1 MTMKQHLV
9 ITIEREYGSG
19 GRLLGKALSE
29 ELGIPYYDDEIIR
42 TASEHAA
49 VGEEYFRLHDEKPG
63 KSLFGQARDVIGKP
77 RVAGNITN
85 PDNLFRFEAEAIR
98 KMADRGSCI
107 FIGRSA
113 DFVLDATEF
122 GEFVSLFVYCDMAS
136 KVRRVMEVDAVD
148 AEEAMSRIQKIN
160 RQRRDYCRY
169 YTGNNW
175 GDPMLYDLP
184 LNTTKLTIPQ
194 TAELVKTYL
203 RFRGILDA

>member
-1 MTMKQHLV
+1 MKQHLV

-49 VGEEYFRLHDEKPG
+49 VGEEYFRLNDEKPG
-63 KSLFGQARDVIGKP
+63 KRLFGQARDVIGKP

-98 KMADRGSCI
+98 KMADWGSCI

-203 RFRGILDA
+203 RFRGLLDA

>member
-1 MTMKQHLV
+1 MKQHLV

-175 GDPMLYDLP
+175 GDPMFYDLP

-194 TAELVKTYL
+194 TAEIVKIYL
-203 RFRGILDA
+203 RFRGLLDA

>member
-1 MTMKQHLV
+1 MKQHLV

-49 VGEEYFRLHDEKPG
+49 VGEEYFRLNDEKPG
-63 KSLFGQARDVIGKP
+63 KRLFGQARDVIGKP

-122 GEFVSLFVYCDMAS
+122 GEFVSLFVYCDMTS
-136 KVRRVMEVDAVD
+136 KVRRVTEVDAVD

-203 RFRGILDA
+203 RFRGLLDA

>member
-1 MTMKQHLV
+1 MKQHLV

-42 TASEHAA
+42 TASEYAA

-85 PDNLFRFEAEAIR
+85 PDNLFRFEAESIR

-175 GDPMLYDLP
+175 GDPMLYNLP

-203 RFRGILDA
+203 RFRGLLDA

>member
-1 MTMKQHLV
+1 MKQHLV

-42 TASEHAA
+42 TASEYAA
-49 VGEEYFRLHDEKPG
+49 VGEKYFRLHDEKPG

-203 RFRGILDA
+203 RFRGLLDA

>member
-1 MTMKQHLV
+1 MKQHLV

-122 GEFVSLFVYCDMAS
+122 GEFVSLFVYCDMTS

-203 RFRGILDA
+203 RFRGLLDA

>member
-1 MTMKQHLV
+1 MKQHLV

-49 VGEEYFRLHDEKPG
+49 VGEEYFRLNDEKPG
-63 KSLFGQARDVIGKP
+63 KRLFGQARDVIGKP

-98 KMADRGSCI
+98 KMADRGSGI

-122 GEFVSLFVYCDMAS
+122 GEFVSLFVYCDMTS

-203 RFRGILDA
+203 RFRGLLDA

>member
-49 VGEEYFRLHDEKPG
+49 VGEEYFRLNDEKPG
-63 KSLFGQARDVIGKP
+63 KRLFGQARDVIGKP

-85 PDNLFRFEAEAIR
+85 PDNLSRVEAEAIR

-122 GEFVSLFVYCDMAS
+122 GEFVSLFVYCDMTS

-203 RFRGILDA
+203 RFRGLLDA

>member
-1 MTMKQHLV
+1 MKQHLV

-49 VGEEYFRLHDEKPG
+49 VGEEYFRLNDEKPG
-63 KSLFGQARDVIGKP
+63 KRLFGQARDVIGKP

-122 GEFVSLFVYCDMAS
+122 GEFVSLFVYCDMTS
-136 KVRRVMEVDAVD
+136 KVRRVMEGDAVD

-203 RFRGILDA
+203 RFRGLLDA

>member
-1 MTMKQHLV
+1 MKQHLV

-203 RFRGILDA
+203 RFRGLLDA

>member
-1 MTMKQHLV
+1 MKQHLV

-49 VGEEYFRLHDEKPG
+49 VGEEYFRLNDEKPG
-63 KSLFGQARDVIGKP
+63 KRLFGQARDVIGKP

-122 GEFVSLFVYCDMAS
+122 GEFVSLFVYCDLTS

-203 RFRGILDA
+203 RFRGLLDA

>member
-1 MTMKQHLV
+1 MKQHLV

-49 VGEEYFRLHDEKPG
+49 VGEEYFRLNDEKPG
-63 KSLFGQARDVIGKP
+63 KRLFGQARDVIGKP

-122 GEFVSLFVYCDMAS
+122 GEFVSLFVYCDMTS

-194 TAELVKTYL
+194 TAELVKTYI
-203 RFRGILDA
+203 RFRGLLDA

>member
-1 MTMKQHLV
+1 MKQHLV

-42 TASEHAA
+42 TASEYAA

-175 GDPMLYDLP
+175 GDPMLDDLP

-203 RFRGILDA
+203 RFRGLLDA

>member
-1 MTMKQHLV
+1 MKQHLV

-19 GRLLGKALSE
+19 GRLLGKELSE

-49 VGEEYFRLHDEKPG
+49 VGEEYFRLNDEKPG
-63 KSLFGQARDVIGKP
+63 KRLFGQARDVIGKP

-203 RFRGILDA
+203 RFRGLLDA

>member
-1 MTMKQHLV
+1 MKQHLV

-49 VGEEYFRLHDEKPG
+49 VGEEYFRLNDEKPG
-63 KSLFGQARDVIGKP
+63 KRLFGQARDVIGKP

-122 GEFVSLFVYCDMAS
+122 GEFVSLFVYCDMTS
-136 KVRRVMEVDAVD
+136 KVRRGMEVDAVD

-203 RFRGILDA
+203 RFRGLLDA